1 MSRVPTLV
9 RALAHKNILFYPT
22 SKGEMLPD
30 VFGALCPEGRIAKAG
45 EHIGHSPSEKMTKRF
60 YLA

>member
-45 EHIGHSPSEKMTKRF
+45 EHIGHSPSER
-60 YLA
+60 